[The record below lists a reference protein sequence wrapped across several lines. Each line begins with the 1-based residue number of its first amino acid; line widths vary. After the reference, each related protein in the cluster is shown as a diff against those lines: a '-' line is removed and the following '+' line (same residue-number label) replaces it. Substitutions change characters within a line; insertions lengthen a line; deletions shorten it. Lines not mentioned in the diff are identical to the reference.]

1 MINSEPYN
9 ETDMAL
15 IKLDGLAC
23 ALDTLERELSGNQQE
38 PDRKAVRSVITAI
51 LEGFSTLWTLRDAEW
66 KAVCAANTEAAK

>member
-1 MINSEPYN
+1 
-9 ETDMAL
+9 
-15 IKLDGLAC
+15 
-23 ALDTLERELSGNQQE
+23 LDTLERELSGNQQE